1 MPCNWREG
9 GHGPPPVRRRRRNA
23 DGDNSTLLS
32 DDDVDDDVRTTRTT
46 LRAMIPGDEEDTTA
60 VPFSESLS
68 LFQSLQVLANEEEE
82 MAFKNKTSGGE
93 SRAPFYII
101 SVGESRATR
110 NNTPEG
116 GYRALKKL
124 SRWMQEYRLRR
135 RV

>member
-32 DDDVDDDVRTTRTT
+32 DDGEGDDDVRTTRTT
-46 LRAMIPGDEEDTTA
+46 LRAMIPEGEEDTTA

-93 SRAPFYII
+93 SRAPFYIF
-101 SVGESRATR
+101 S
-110 NNTPEG
+110 EG
-116 GYRALKKL
+116 D
-124 SRWMQEYRLRR
+124 
-135 RV
+135 